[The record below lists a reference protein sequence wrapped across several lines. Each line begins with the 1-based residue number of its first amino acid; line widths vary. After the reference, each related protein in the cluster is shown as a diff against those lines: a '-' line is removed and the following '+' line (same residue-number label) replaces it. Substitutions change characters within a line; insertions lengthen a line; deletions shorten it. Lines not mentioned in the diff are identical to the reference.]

1 MIEFSLMAKVPE
13 FLSRFKLNYSLL
25 SLALAA
31 LVMLEGAAIMIM
43 ARQIDL
49 IQNWGSGL
57 FQGTVALAGAQL
69 FLLGLAA
76 LACMVLNGEIFAKV
90 AAVRKLRSLL
100 FRDRAFLFPL
110 FRHAPAAVGAAVAI
124 EGAII
129 AYYAS
134 PMVVSGLGNV
144 RGMWLA
150 IFGAQLFLLGA
161 GLVVARVL
169 DGRLDLPTLVRSAVL
184 LLFAT
189 LGVLI
194 YGLASRASITGIGGI
209 QESTVELFG
218 IQMAAVA
225 LLAIALLCLGDH
237 AVLRRKVL
245 GWKIGTLGVIALSA
259 VLCFE
264 GMALA
269 SVAAPFTLA
278 SIGGMRESTMLL
290 AGALLAIMAMVVP
303 ASFFFMEKRDA
314 SMRKLGYASMLFL
327 IFMLPFAILM

>member
-1 MIEFSLMAKVPE
+1 MAKVPE

-25 SLALAA
+25 SLVLAA
-31 LVMLEGAAIMIM
+31 IILVEGAAVMVM
-43 ARQIDL
+43 SRQIDL

-57 FQGTVALAGAQL
+57 YQGTVTLAGAQL

-76 LACMVLNGEIFAKV
+76 VACVVLNGELFAKV
-90 AAVRKLRSLL
+90 AAVRKVRSLL

-110 FRHAPAAVGAAVAI
+110 FKHAPAVIGAAVAL
-124 EGAII
+124 EGLVV

-134 PMVVSGLGNV
+134 PMVVTGLGNV

-150 IFGAQLFLLGA
+150 VFGAQLFMLGA
-161 GLVVARVL
+161 GLAAARVL
-169 DGRLDLPTLVRSAVL
+169 DGRLNLQLLVRSAVL
-184 LLFAT
+184 LAFAS

-209 QESTVELFG
+209 QESTVELLG
-218 IQMAAVA
+218 IQMAALA
-225 LLAIALLCLGDH
+225 LLGIALLCLGDLSL
-237 AVLRRKVL
+237 LRRKL
-245 GWKIGTLGVIALSA
+245 FGWKLGTLGVIAVSA

-264 GMALA
+264 GMVLA

-290 AGALLAIMAMVVP
+290 AGVLIAVLAMMVP
-303 ASFFFMEKRDA
+303 ASYFFLEKRD
-314 SMRKLGYASMLFL
+314 MNVRKLGYASMLFL
-327 IFMLPFAILM
+327 FFMLPFAILM